1 MSRNRQ
7 SGMTLVIA
15 LVMLVVLTLLVIS
28 AIRFGNI
35 NLRIAGN
42 VQNETEAAAAAQ
54 VAVEST
60 IATMAA
66 SPNISSIVAQP
77 AVSISTGGKTY
88 RVSVTAPGCV
98 FNKPVN
104 TDTLDPTKA
113 ADRVCFEGSDQDKL
127 VTASGTLTAT
137 PSACKDQQWE
147 VTAAVADGDSGANV
161 TMLQGASVRVGAQ
174 VVCP

>member
-1 MSRNRQ
+1 MRRNPQ

-15 LVMLVVLTLLVIS
+15 LVMLVILTLLVVS

-42 VQNETEAAAAAQ
+42 VQSETEASAAAL

-66 SPNISSIVAQP
+66 SPNISSIPAQN
-77 AVSISTGGKTY
+77 AVNVSTGGQSY
-88 RVSVTAPGCV
+88 QVAVTAPGCMFSKQV
-98 FNKPVN
+98 T
-104 TDTLDPTKA
+104 TDTLDPTKP
-113 ADRVCFEGSDQDKL
+113 ADRVCFEGTDQDKL
-127 VTASGTLTAT
+127 VTATGGLTAT
-137 PSACKDQQWE
+137 PSACKDQQWD
-147 VTAAVADGDSGANV
+147 VTATVADGPSGARV
-161 TMLQGASVRVGAQ
+161 TMLQGAAVRVGAQ